1 MYAFMLLVVFGEQIF
16 NGMGRPCPEIV
27 KSLAENKIMYC
38 IGAFFICA
46 QVGVS
51 LRSTG
56 AFEVTIDD
64 ELVYS
69 KLASGK
75 QIDVHALQEI
85 FEPYGVQFLQRRPVK

>member
-1 MYAFMLLVVFGEQIF
+1 MYGFMLVVVFGEQIF
-16 NGMGRPCPEIV
+16 NAMGRPCPGIV
-27 KSLAENKIMYC
+27 KSLGENKIMYC
-38 IGAFFICA
+38 VGAFFICA

-69 KLASGK
+69 KLATGK
-75 QIDVHALQEI
+75 QIDVHALHEI
-85 FEPYGVQFLQRRPVK
+85 FEPYGVQFLQRRPMK